1 MSLNITRSLKSY
13 ICDARNAWISQSK
26 KKLIRIRIV
35 DIGNSDKYLALE
47 YEYNK
52 EKFKEEQK
60 IVVTMSNMNYIDMI
74 NYYLLNR

>member
-1 MSLNITRSLKSY
+1 MLEMLGS
-13 ICDARNAWISQSK
+13 ISQSK

-52 EKFKEEQK
+52 GKFKEEQK
-60 IVVTMSNMNYIDMI
+60 IVVTMSNMSYIDMKRK
-74 NYYLLNR
+74 LLSYV